1 MTTSDN
7 NLTTSNHYLVNT
19 ESDVSEITD
28 QLSDS
33 TININN
39 DDPATSATAINANSV
54 TFVESI
60 MNRRSSEIGEGGGR
74 GGDQQ
79 QKQQEQCHS
88 ENEMPLSFAS
98 FYYSLKVI
106 KGKG

>member
-1 MTTSDN
+1 MPTSDN

-33 TININN
+33 INN
-39 DDPATSATAINANSV
+39 NVNVNVNVNDATVSSSTLR
-54 TFVESI
+54 FVEATHVT
-60 MNRRSSEIGEGGGR
+60 SERELK
-74 GGDQQ
+74 Q
-79 QKQQEQCHS
+79 QKDQQEQCHA